1 MYCEACCRRSST
13 DAHISSG
20 GGKVRI
26 VRGGELGGRGIPRDG
41 EEVGERVP
49 EEVAGVDEVAAGR
62 SERNA
67 VRGERGDGEVG

>member
-26 VRGGELGGRGIPRDG
+26 VRGGELGGGGIPRDG
-41 EEVGERVP
+41 EKVGRGVP
-49 EEVAGVDEVAAGR
+49 EEVAGVDKIAAGR
-62 SERNA
+62 GERNA
-67 VRGERGDGEVG
+67 KR